1 MRTWKNDAEL
11 FTTIKK
17 KLFVA
22 LVGDILD
29 QMGYKNQFL
38 SPNLKPISSDM
49 VIIGRSMTVLEADSF
64 SDSTNS
70 KNEVLNN
77 SFGLMFEALDNLKKN
92 EIYICTGGFHDYAL
106 WGGLMSTR
114 ALKCGS
120 NGAVLHG
127 YHRDT
132 NEIKKLNFPVISFGS
147 YAKDQKGRGKVIDY
161 RVPIMLDG
169 VKIEDG
175 DIVYGD
181 LDGTLIIPKKAEEE
195 VFIKALE
202 KAKDEKL
209 VLKALENGM
218 TSVEA
223 YKKFGVL

>member
-1 MRTWKNDAEL
+1 MRTWKNDTEL
-11 FTTIKK
+11 FSTVKK

-29 QMGYKNQFL
+29 QMGYENQFL

-92 EIYICTGGFHDYAL
+92 EIYICTGGFHNYAL

-132 NEIKKLNFPVISFGS
+132 NEIKKLDFPVISFGS

-181 LDGTLIIPKKAEEE
+181 LDGTLIIPKKVEEE
-195 VFIKALE
+195 VFIRALK